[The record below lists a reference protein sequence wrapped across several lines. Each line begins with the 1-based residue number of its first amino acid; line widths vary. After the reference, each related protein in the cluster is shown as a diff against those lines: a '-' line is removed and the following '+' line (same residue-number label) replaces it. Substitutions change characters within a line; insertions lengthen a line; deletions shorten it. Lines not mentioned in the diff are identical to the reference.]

1 MKVLHTKSSKF
12 DQNYDREVQVIHIS
26 WLKGEMYKVT
36 WSERLLTVEYLDP
49 RQARAAPC
57 WARCADAEIENSIV
71 LLDQAVWPSTGQH
84 LNSPEKSQLTG
95 LLGFFLHVDH
105 VIFLCR
111 IKNGFACE
119 LWDCYFYHS
128 RRNLLVGSS
137 GHADDSTPC
146 QSNRHWGFGH

>member
-119 LWDCYFYHS
+119 LWDCYFLS
-128 RRNLLVGSS
+128 FIKGTNLLV
-137 GHADDSTPC
+137 HLDTLMTRA
-146 QSNRHWGFGH
+146 R